1 MYHLCTNLLKNIN
14 NYNELREHEIIKNP
28 LNISICRILTSYTEN
43 QLLPKYIFF
52 DNFNFFFFAHFLLI
66 YQRFLKLKNSFCT
79 NYVPITPL

>member
-28 LNISICRILTSYTEN
+28 LNISIRRTLTSYNEN
-43 QLLPKYIFF
+43 QLLPKYIFLN
-52 DNFNFFFFAHFLLI
+52 NFNFFFFAHFLLI
-66 YQRFLKLKNSFCT
+66 YQRFLKIKNSFCT

>member
-28 LNISICRILTSYTEN
+28 LNISICRTLTSYNEN

-52 DNFNFFFFAHFLLI
+52 ILFLHSSLFIYGKSVNKNLI
-66 YQRFLKLKNSFCT
+66 SVRSD
-79 NYVPITPL
+79 YVSCNHEII